1 MSRYFTIAKYRL
13 TLEAGEKGLLLPP
26 YKGSTLR
33 GGFGNA
39 FRRISCA
46 LKEAN
51 CNNCLLRTSCPYAY
65 IFETAPPP
73 GSAALRNYE
82 SIPRPFVLE
91 PPLETKTEY
100 RPGEKLAFNLV
111 PIGRATNYL
120 PYFIVAFRELGELGI
135 GKMRRKYRLAEIQA
149 IGLNNGESQLV
160 YRAEDQLVRNT
171 NLAIQIDQAEL
182 LRQKDEDKTL
192 TRLGL
197 DFLTITRIKFEENY
211 VHHIELH
218 MLIRSLLRRLSSLAY
233 FHHGWELELDFTGLI
248 ERAAEVRLVNDGTRW
263 VDWGRYSSRQ
273 DNKVNMGG
281 LVGRV
286 EYEGYLDEFLPL
298 LRLGELVHV
307 GKGAV
312 FGMGKYKVCI

>member
-1 MSRYFTIAKYRL
+1 MRNNHYVEIISKVIILSVRFLPFVAHKNINEESAMSEFLIAIPANPGSWGERFAAP
-13 TLEAGEKGLLLPP
+13 TLQGFH
-26 YKGSTLR
+26 LR
-33 GGFGNA
+33 RFGNA

-111 PIGRATNYL
+111 LIGRATNYL

-197 DFLTITRIKFEENY
+197 DFDYN
-211 VHHIELH
+211 
-218 MLIRSLLRRLSSLAY
+218 
-233 FHHGWELELDFTGLI
+233 
-248 ERAAEVRLVNDGTRW
+248 
-263 VDWGRYSSRQ
+263 Q
-273 DNKVNMGG
+273 D
-281 LVGRV
+281 
-286 EYEGYLDEFLPL
+286 
-298 LRLGELVHV
+298 
-307 GKGAV
+307 
-312 FGMGKYKVCI
+312 